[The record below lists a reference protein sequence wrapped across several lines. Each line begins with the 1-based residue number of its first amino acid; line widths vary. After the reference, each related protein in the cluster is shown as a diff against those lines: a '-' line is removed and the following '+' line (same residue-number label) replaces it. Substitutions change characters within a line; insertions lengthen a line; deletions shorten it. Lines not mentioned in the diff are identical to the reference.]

1 MWNNRNQSSNE
12 SQVTIWHVLLCL
24 ERRDKSIPI
33 IFVFQS
39 TIQLWKQGRKN
50 YDWVLTWEY
59 SVFCQA
65 SMALIVE
72 YCVFNLKASFFWSWR
87 LKDKKNNTRSLL
99 LARNQKGQ
107 KKSEALAR
115 CLTLNYKMKD
125 PLNSSKSPVSCK
137 YVTM

>member
-1 MWNNRNQSSNE
+1 MK
-12 SQVTIWHVLLCL
+12 SQVTIWHVVLCL

-33 IFVFQS
+33 ILVFQS

-50 YDWVLTWEY
+50 YGWVLTWEY
-59 SVFCQA
+59 SVFCRA

-72 YCVFNLKASFFWSWR
+72 YCAFNLKASFFWSWR

-107 KKSEALAR
+107 KKNEALAR
-115 CLTLNYKMKD
+115 CLTLNYKIKD
-125 PLNSSKSPVSCK
+125 TLNSSKSSVCCK
-137 YVTM
+137 YYWPM